1 MQHSSAALALL
12 LNILLGLVMF
22 VLLLRALLHAT
33 RADWH
38 NPMTQVVLRLT
49 RPVLAPLHRLMP
61 PGQRVDGM
69 SWLLLWVLA
78 LVRLLLDAVLLGKTL
93 AHPFALLLASLAAV
107 IDLVATFFF
116 WTVLIEV
123 VLSWVA
129 PRHAHP
135 GIRLISQL
143 NAPLLRPLQRRLP
156 TLGHFDLS
164 PMILLLLLIIVPALL
179 QGVLLDL
186 AQFAN

>member
-1 MQHSSAALALL
+1 MTHSSAALALL

-22 VLLLRALLHAT
+22 IFLLRALLHAT

-38 NPMTQVVLRLT
+38 NPMTQVILRLT
-49 RPVLAPLHRLMP
+49 RPVLAPLHRLLP
-61 PGQRVDGM
+61 PGQRIDAITWV
-69 SWLLLWVLA
+69 LLWVLA
-78 LVRLLLDAVLLGKTL
+78 LVRLMLDALLLGTTL
-93 AHPFALLLASLAAV
+93 AHPLALLFASLAAL

-164 PMILLLLLIIVPALL
+164 PMLLLLLLIILPALA
-179 QGVLLDL
+179 QGLLLDL
-186 AQFAN
+186 AQLAN